1 MSFVAPKCP
10 IESLVSRHS
19 QATKKLSATGADR
32 LKTVIYRLYID
43 KMRTWY
49 GCLEKQGF
57 VEAAVS
63 RPVRLRV
70 SVGRASIHF
79 FSLLWEAISTV

>member
-10 IESLVSRHS
+10 IESLRPRKVVC
-19 QATKKLSATGADR
+19 
-32 LKTVIYRLYID
+32 KTVIYRLYIA
-43 KMRTWY
+43 KMRSWY